1 MHITE
6 NELIMNIDLFIA
18 CIENPLRLRMVSYQE
33 LKTLTHDF
41 PYSANIRQMLWEKSQ
56 LENHL
61 ENDKNLQ
68 TAALYSIDR
77 KHLSKKFDLLQS
89 FSENNKTA
97 PAIPVNTPQLI
108 PYFQLQQQDEDV
120 LLPAPKDLFS
130 SWNESVG
137 TPFAN
142 KNIPTSK
149 KNPPEHLPVSINHF
163 RHSAQEASVQ
173 AERSI
178 QENSMPVSE
187 TYAKILVQQNQ
198 IDKAIEV
205 YERLIL
211 IFPKKSA
218 LFVAEIENLKNI

>member
-1 MHITE
+1 
-6 NELIMNIDLFIA
+6 
-18 CIENPLRLRMVSYQE
+18 LRQ
-33 LKTLTHDF
+33 
-41 PYSANIRQMLWEKSQ
+41 ILWEKSQ

-61 ENDKNLQ
+61 ESEKNLQ
-68 TAALYSIDR
+68 MAALYSIDR
-77 KHLSKKFDLLQS
+77 KYLSKKFDLLQS
-89 FSENNKTA
+89 FLENGKTE
-97 PAIPVNTPQLI
+97 PPMPPESQSPL
-108 PYFQLQQQDEDV
+108 PYFQLEQEEENI
-120 LLPAPKDLFS
+120 LMPASKDFFS

-137 TPFAN
+137 TPFASKN
-142 KNIPTSK
+142 KAINK
-149 KNPPEHLPVSINHF
+149 KSHPKHLPVSINHF
-163 RHSAQEASVQ
+163 RNSAQEASVQ

>member
-1 MHITE
+1 
-6 NELIMNIDLFIA
+6 MNIDLFIA

-41 PYSANIRQMLWEKSQ
+41 PYAANIKQMLWEKSQ
-56 LENHL
+56 LENHS
-61 ENDKNLQ
+61 ENEKNLQ

-77 KHLSKKFDLLQS
+77 RQLSKKFDLLQS
-89 FSENNKTA
+89 LSDNPKVEPAIHVKTA
-97 PAIPVNTPQLI
+97 PLL
-108 PYFQLQQQDEDV
+108 PYFQLQPQEEDE
-120 LLPAPKDLFS
+120 LLPAPKDIFS

-142 KNIPTSK
+142 KQVSVNK
-149 KNPPEHLPVSINHF
+149 KSLPEHLPVSINHF
-163 RHSAQEASVQ
+163 KHSAQEASVQ
-173 AERSI
+173 AERSV

-218 LFVAEIENLKNI
+218 LFVVEIENLKNI

>member
-1 MHITE
+1 
-6 NELIMNIDLFIA
+6 MNIELFIA

-33 LKTLTHDF
+33 LKTLVHHF
-41 PYSANIRQMLWEKSQ
+41 PYSANLRQILWEKSQ

-61 ENDKNLQ
+61 ESEKNLQ
-68 TAALYSIDR
+68 MAALYSIDR
-77 KHLSKKFDLLQS
+77 KHLSKKYDFLHSL
-89 FSENNKTA
+89 SENDKIKVSASSESEPSLPYFPLDRMEENL
-97 PAIPVNTPQLI
+97 LI
-108 PYFQLQQQDEDV
+108 P
-120 LLPAPKDLFS
+120 ATKDCFS

-137 TPFAN
+137 TPFAR
-142 KNIPTSK
+142 KNIAINK
-149 KNPPEHLPVSINHF
+149 KSPPEHLPVSINHF
-163 RHSAQEASVQ
+163 KNSAQETSVQ

-178 QENSMPVSE
+178 QENSIPVSE

-198 IDKAIEV
+198 INKAIEV

>member
-1 MHITE
+1 MFEISINKFGQINGYVHYAGITPISGIQDCDEETYDNVFDINLKSAFFE
-6 NELIMNIDLFIA
+6 NE
-18 CIENPLRLRMVSYQE
+18 
-33 LKTLTHDF
+33 
-41 PYSANIRQMLWEKSQ
+41 
-56 LENHL
+56 
-61 ENDKNLQ
+61 KNLQ
-68 TAALYSIDR
+68 TVALYSLDR

-89 FSENNKTA
+89 FSENNKTE
-97 PAIPVNTPQLI
+97 PAIPVKTPPLQ
-108 PYFQLQQQDEDV
+108 PYSQLQQDEEV
-120 LLPAPKDLFS
+120 LLPASKDLFS

-142 KNIPTSK
+142 KNIPINK
-149 KNPPEHLPVSINHF
+149 KSLPEHLPVSINQF

-218 LFVAEIENLKNI
+218 LFVSEIENLKNI

>member
-1 MHITE
+1 MHFTE

-33 LKTLTHDF
+33 LKTLVHHF
-41 PYSANIRQMLWEKSQ
+41 PYAANLRQLLWEKSQ

-61 ENDKNLQ
+61 ESEKNLQ
-68 TAALYSIDR
+68 MAALYSIDR
-77 KHLSKKFDLLQS
+77 KHLSKKFDLLLTL
-89 FSENNKTA
+89 SENDKIKTA
-97 PAIPVNTPQLI
+97 TPSNSETSLSNFKLGQEEEKMLI
-108 PYFQLQQQDEDV
+108 P
-120 LLPAPKDLFS
+120 ASKDYFS

-142 KNIPTSK
+142 KNISTNK
-149 KNPPEHLPVSINHF
+149 KSPPEHLPVSVNHF
-163 RHSAQEASVQ
+163 RNSAQEVSVQ

-178 QENSMPVSE
+178 QENDIPVSE

-198 IDKAIEV
+198 INRAIEV

-218 LFVAEIENLKNI
+218 FFVAEIENLKNI

>member
-1 MHITE
+1 MHFTE
-6 NELIMNIDLFIA
+6 NELIMNIELFIA
-18 CIENPLRLRMVSYQE
+18 CIENPLKLRMVSYQE
-33 LKTLTHDF
+33 LKTLVHHF
-41 PYSANIRQMLWEKSQ
+41 PYAANLRQILWEKSQ

-61 ENDKNLQ
+61 ESEKNLQ
-68 TAALYSIDR
+68 MAALYSIDR
-77 KHLSKKFDLLQS
+77 KHLSKKSDLLHS

>member
-1 MHITE
+1 LHITE

-18 CIENPLRLRMVSYQE
+18 CIENPLRLRIVSYQE
-33 LKTLTHDF
+33 LKTLAHDF
-41 PYSANIRQMLWEKSQ
+41 PYSANIRQMLWEKSK
-56 LENHL
+56 LENHF
-61 ENDKNLQ
+61 ENEKNLQ
-68 TAALYSIDR
+68 TVALYSLDR

-89 FSENNKTA
+89 FSENNKTE
-97 PAIPVNTPQLI
+97 PAIPVKTPPLQ
-108 PYFQLQQQDEDV
+108 PYSQLQQDEEV
-120 LLPAPKDLFS
+120 LLPASKDLFS

-142 KNIPTSK
+142 KNIPINK
-149 KNPPEHLPVSINHF
+149 KSLPEHLPVSINQF
-163 RHSAQEASVQ
+163 RQSAQEASVQ

-218 LFVAEIENLKNI
+218 LFVSEIENLKNI

>member
-1 MHITE
+1 
-6 NELIMNIDLFIA
+6 MNIDLFIA

-33 LKTLTHDF
+33 LKTLVHHF
-41 PYSANIRQMLWEKSQ
+41 PYSANLRQILWEKSQ

-61 ENDKNLQ
+61 ESEKNLQ
-68 TAALYSIDR
+68 MAALYSIDR
-77 KHLSKKFDLLQS
+77 KYLSKKFDLLQS
-89 FSENNKTA
+89 FLENGKTETSM
-97 PAIPVNTPQLI
+97 PPESQPPI
-108 PYFQLQQQDEDV
+108 PYFQLEQEEENILIPV
-120 LLPAPKDLFS
+120 SKDFFS

-137 TPFAN
+137 TPFASKN
-142 KNIPTSK
+142 KAINK
-149 KNPPEHLPVSINHF
+149 KSPPEHLPVSINHF
-163 RHSAQEASVQ
+163 RNSAQEASVQ

>member
-1 MHITE
+1 
-6 NELIMNIDLFIA
+6 
-18 CIENPLRLRMVSYQE
+18 MVSYQE
-33 LKTLTHDF
+33 LKTLVHHF
-41 PYSANIRQMLWEKSQ
+41 PYAANLRQMLWEKSQ
-56 LENHL
+56 LENHS
-61 ENDKNLQ
+61 ENEKNLQ

-89 FSENNKTA
+89 LSENNTSELAIHVKTA
-97 PAIPVNTPQLI
+97 PLL
-108 PYFQLQQQDEDV
+108 PYFQLQQKEEDL
-120 LLPAPKDLFS
+120 LLPAPKDVFS

-142 KNIPTSK
+142 KQIPVNK
-149 KNPPEHLPVSINHF
+149 KSPPEHLPVSINHF
-163 RHSAQEASVQ
+163 RNSAQEASVQ

-198 IDKAIEV
+198 IDRAIEV
-205 YERLIL
+205 YEQLIL

-218 LFVAEIENLKNI
+218 LFVAQIENLKNI

>member
-1 MHITE
+1 
-6 NELIMNIDLFIA
+6 
-18 CIENPLRLRMVSYQE
+18 MVSYQE

-41 PYSANIRQMLWEKSQ
+41 PYAANIRQMLWEKSQ
-56 LENHL
+56 LENHF
-61 ENDKNLQ
+61 ENEKNLQ

-77 KHLSKKFDLLQS
+77 KHLSKKYDLLQS
-89 FSENNKTA
+89 FSENKKTDQ
-97 PAIPVNTPQLI
+97 AIPVKTPPLP
-108 PYFQLQQQDEDV
+108 PYSQLQQQEEEV
-120 LLPAPKDLFS
+120 LLPASKDLFS

-142 KNIPTSK
+142 KNIPVNK
-149 KNPPEHLPVSINHF
+149 KSLPEHLPVSINHF
-163 RHSAQEASVQ
+163 RLSAQEASVQ

-218 LFVAEIENLKNI
+218 LFAIEIENLKNI

>member
-1 MHITE
+1 
-6 NELIMNIDLFIA
+6 
-18 CIENPLRLRMVSYQE
+18 MVSYQE

-41 PYSANIRQMLWEKSQ
+41 PYAANIRQMLWEKSQ
-56 LENHL
+56 LENHF
-61 ENDKNLQ
+61 ENEKNLQ

-89 FSENNKTA
+89 FSENKKTD
-97 PAIPVNTPQLI
+97 PAIPVKTPPLP
-108 PYFQLQQQDEDV
+108 PYSQLQQQEEEV
-120 LLPAPKDLFS
+120 LLPASKDLFS

-142 KNIPTSK
+142 KNIPVNK
-149 KNPPEHLPVSINHF
+149 KSLPEHLPVSINHF
-163 RHSAQEASVQ
+163 RLSAQEASVQ

-218 LFVAEIENLKNI
+218 LFAIEIENLKNI

>member
-1 MHITE
+1 
-6 NELIMNIDLFIA
+6 MNIDLFTA

-33 LKTLTHDF
+33 LKTLVHHF
-41 PYSANIRQMLWEKSQ
+41 PYSASLRQILWEKSH

-61 ENDKNLQ
+61 ESEKNLQ
-68 TAALYSIDR
+68 MAALYSIDR
-77 KHLSKKFDLLQS
+77 KHLSKKYDLLHS
-89 FSENNKTA
+89 LSESDKIKATA
-97 PAIPVNTPQLI
+97 PTESEPSL
-108 PYFQLQQQDEDV
+108 PYFQLDRAEEN
-120 LLPAPKDLFS
+120 LLIPASKDFFS

-137 TPFAN
+137 TPFAS
-142 KNIPTSK
+142 KNIAINK
-149 KNPPEHLPVSINHF
+149 KSPPEHLPVSINHF
-163 RHSAQEASVQ
+163 KNSAQESSVQ

-178 QENSMPVSE
+178 QENSIPVSE

-198 IDKAIEV
+198 IDKAIKV